1 MCLAISLIPV
11 GIIGGMEGL
20 QYSSLLIILIF
31 GVTFIVSLVISFFIT
46 QPIVKLTK
54 NIDEI
59 SKGKLDVKLDKSEIH
74 EINNLT
80 DSLDRIMASL
90 KLAIH
95 KVGVKKGEIF
105 DDAVKATQ
113 AVEKKHEDFL
123 DSITGWAWEIDEKLT
138 YTYCSN
144 NISKILGYESD
155 EVIGQSIFNF
165 MLPEDIQNAEKI
177 FKEASSKNKSIK
189 SYINW
194 HVCKNGKKICIIT
207 NGIPFFDE
215 NGNLTGFRGVD
226 IDVTLEKESE
236 AKIKQLKT
244 ELSNLKMEM
253 TGLLNERDTKKIKKI
268 DKHQK
273 PISNNKDVIWTEH
286 EFDSVFILDENA
298 NILDCNENMF
308 KRLGYTKSEIL
319 NLNMA
324 DFDAL
329 ESKDDI
335 INKINKAKKEGSIS
349 FKSIHKRKD
358 GSALLVFENLQ
369 YLKDENKFKCIVRED
384 YSVKKTK

>member
-1 MCLAISLIPV
+1 
-11 GIIGGMEGL
+11 
-20 QYSSLLIILIF
+20 
-31 GVTFIVSLVISFFIT
+31 
-46 QPIVKLTK
+46 
-54 NIDEI
+54 
-59 SKGKLDVKLDKSEIH
+59 
-74 EINNLT
+74 
-80 DSLDRIMASL
+80 
-90 KLAIH
+90 
-95 KVGVKKGEIF
+95 
-105 DDAVKATQ
+105 
-113 AVEKKHEDFL
+113 
-123 DSITGWAWEIDEKLT
+123 
-138 YTYCSN
+138 
-144 NISKILGYESD
+144 
-155 EVIGQSIFNF
+155 
-165 MLPEDIQNAEKI
+165 
-177 FKEASSKNKSIK
+177 
-189 SYINW
+189 
-194 HVCKNGKKICIIT
+194 
-207 NGIPFFDE
+207 
-215 NGNLTGFRGVD
+215 
-226 IDVTLEKESE
+226 
-236 AKIKQLKT
+236 
-244 ELSNLKMEM
+244 MEM